1 MARDTEFYERRIAEE
16 QAAAAKAT
24 DPVVRARHDELAKLH
39 EERLAA
45 MSAREQT
52 GSRPRLKMA
61 FDDTT
66 APK

>member
-45 MSAREQT
+45 MSAREQAVL
-52 GSRPRLKMA
+52 RPTLKMA
-61 FDDTT
+61 FDNST
-66 APK
+66 ALK